1 MELLYTKEKDYLMDA
16 QLETTE
22 CEKCGVDIDPMKSYI
37 TKNKKGINGFIF
49 VCASCKTKS
58 IMKLRK
64 ELL

>member
-1 MELLYTKEKDYLMDA
+1 MELEKEFIMKTKKI
-16 QLETTE
+16 TIE
-22 CEKCGVDIDPMKSYI
+22 CEKCGVNVSPNNTYVDGLM
-37 TKNKKGINGFIF
+37 F